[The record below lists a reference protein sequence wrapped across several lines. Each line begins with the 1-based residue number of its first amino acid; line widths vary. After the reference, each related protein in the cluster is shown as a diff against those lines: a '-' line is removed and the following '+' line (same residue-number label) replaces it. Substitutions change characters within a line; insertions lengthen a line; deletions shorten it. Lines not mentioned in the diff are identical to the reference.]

1 MELGLRILQFFNF
14 VYNQG
19 WEGGICWHEKE
30 FHITITCK
38 GNIYSYGQAPT
49 LTAALNECLE
59 GLKKVGF

>member
-1 MELGLRILQFFNF
+1 MELGFRLLQFFNF
-14 VYNQG
+14 VFKQG

-30 FHITITCK
+30 FHVTITGG

-49 LTAALNECLE
+49 LTAALDECLT